1 MIRLINLY
9 ALNSKYAKVHPLE
22 KVLLVFISLISCSYT
37 ENIYLIMLNII
48 FFSILSINAKNPFNM
63 IKKFLS
69 IVIIYSIFT
78 TITLMFTYDVKYII
92 VLLLRGVN
100 GGLTISFLALTTPL
114 NHIVYLMSKNNLTRE
129 IADIA
134 KSMETF
140 ILVIEKDFDV
150 TFKAMKSRGGFG
162 SFKKSIKDFA
172 KVCSIVMRNLFFRW
186 KEISEGLKNRC
197 YNGKYN
203 YNYIFNIS
211 KKRILL
217 ILFYGIVVLIIII

>member
-48 FFSILSINAKNPFNM
+48 FFSILSINAKNSFNM
-63 IKKFLS
+63 IKKFLT

-78 TITLMFTYDVKYII
+78 TITLMVTYDVKYII

-114 NHIVYLMSKNNLTRE
+114 NHIVYLMSRNNLTRE

>member
-211 KKRILL
+211 KKRSLL